1 VTTAAP
7 AEVERPRSA
16 PLAPRYARHV
26 AAAAIVVAAL
36 VIAQRGADAAALVL
50 AAVAG
55 CLVWLA
61 ALDLN
66 FRLLPNRIVL
76 PAAALTFVA
85 RSAIA
90 PSHTL
95 VWLGAAVGAAAFLL
109 VPALIKPHALGMGDV
124 KLALLLGAALGWNV
138 APALLVGLV
147 VSAVVALALVAMRG
161 RAALQAQIPLGPFL
175 AVGAIA
181 VILATAG

>member
-1 VTTAAP
+1 MSMAAP
-7 AEVERPRSA
+7 VEAERQRA
-16 PLAPRYARHV
+16 PLVPRYGRHV
-26 AAAAIVVAAL
+26 AAAAIVAATVVVA
-36 VIAQRGADAAALVL
+36 RGGAGAASFLL

-61 ALDLN
+61 ALDLS

-76 PAAALTFVA
+76 PAAAVTLAA
-85 RSAIA
+85 RALLA

-95 VWLGAAVGAAAFLL
+95 VWLGAAAGAALFLL
-109 VPALIKPHALGMGDV
+109 VPALIKPDALGMGDV

-147 VSAVVALALVAMRG
+147 ASAVVALALVGMRG
-161 RAALQAQIPLGPFL
+161 RAGLQAQIPLGPFL
-175 AVGAIA
+175 AGGAIA
-181 VILATAG
+181 VILTTAG